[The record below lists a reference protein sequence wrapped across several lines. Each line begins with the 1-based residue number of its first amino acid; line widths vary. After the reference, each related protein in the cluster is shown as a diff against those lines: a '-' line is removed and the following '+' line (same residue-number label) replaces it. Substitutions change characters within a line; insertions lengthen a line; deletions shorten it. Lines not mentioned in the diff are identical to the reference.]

1 MDLDRRGFMKL
12 ASLTALSASIPSLAF
27 ADDKKK
33 TQQKAAAASRYKT
46 KRVIVVAF
54 AGGVRSR
61 ETIGAPENIPNLMKI
76 AQEGVIL
83 PHVATRNVGHY
94 GAAMSIFTGQI
105 EEKGIREN
113 ERVESPTVFEY
124 VRKQRELAAK
134 DVWLSTSGGDQ
145 QLNYAYGT
153 HADYGAAYGAN
164 LIGGDGVFN
173 SEFKDLLQ
181 HFGRPRTDDG
191 KERSK
196 LDDLRHALD
205 QDALKKRVKGSDEIQ
220 NDPDTKSRIEK
231 FILDELTG
239 STTNITG
246 PGSGDARAIRIA
258 KNILGVFRPT
268 LLGIA
273 LSNADVAHGSFNG
286 YVEVVRRNDQ
296 ELGALWAAVQADP
309 ELKGTTSLFVLP
321 EFGRDHDLNQRQGLD
336 HGDSSKDLSEIACFA
351 IGPDFKQNQVVT
363 DEVKW
368 TQVCPTVC
376 ELLGAQSDKTKE
388 KKLETIFA

>member
-1 MDLDRRGFMKL
+1 MDRRTFLKL
-12 ASLTALSASIPSLAF
+12 AGVTALSTQLPSLALGE
-27 ADDKKK
+27 DRKK
-33 TQQKAAAASRYKT
+33 TKAAAGRYKT

-61 ETIGAPENIPNLMKI
+61 ETIGSPDNIPNLMKI

-94 GAAMSIFTGQI
+94 GAAMSIFTGKI

-124 VRKQRELAAK
+124 VRKQRGLEAK

-153 HADYGAAYGAN
+153 HADYGAKYGAN

-173 SEFKDLLQ
+173 AEFKGLLER
-181 HFGRPRTDDG
+181 FGRPRSDDQ
-191 KERSK
+191 KERAK
-196 LDDLRHALD
+196 LDELRKALD
-205 QDALKKRVKGSDEIQ
+205 EEALRKRVKGSEQEIA
-220 NDPDTKSRIEK
+220 NDPDTRSRIEK

-239 STTNITG
+239 TTTNLTG
-246 PGSGDARAIRIA
+246 PGAGDARAIRIA

-286 YVEVVRRNDQ
+286 YVEVIRRNDQ
-296 ELGALWAAVQADP
+296 EIGALWAAVQADP
-309 ELKGTTSLFVLP
+309 ELKGTTSLVLLP

-336 HGDSSKDLSEIACFA
+336 HGDASKDLSEIACICA
-351 IGPDFKQNQVVT
+351 GPDFKQNQVVT

-376 ELLGAQSDKTKE
+376 ELLGAASEKSKE
-388 KKLETIFA
+388 KKLDAIFA

>member
-1 MDLDRRGFMKL
+1 MDLARRDFMKL
-12 ASLTALSASIPSLAF
+12 AGVTALGAALPSFAF
-27 ADDKKK
+27 AQDAKKK
-33 TQQKAAAASRYKT
+33 RNGAPSRYKT

-61 ETIGAPENIPNLMKI
+61 ETIRTPENIPNLMKI
-76 AQEGVIL
+76 AEEGVIL
-83 PHVATRNVGHY
+83 PHVTTRNVGHY
-94 GAAMSIFTGQI
+94 GAAMSIFTGQV

-113 ERVESPTVFEY
+113 ERVDSPTVFEY
-124 VRKQRELAAK
+124 VRKQRALEAK

-153 HADYGAAYGAN
+153 HAEYGAKYGAN

-173 SEFKDLLQ
+173 AEFKGLLER
-181 HFGRPRTDDG
+181 FGRPRTDDK
-191 KERSK
+191 KERDK
-196 LDDLRHALD
+196 LDELRKALD
-205 QDALKKRVKGSDEIQ
+205 DDLLKHRAKGGDADIS
-220 NDPDTKSRIEK
+220 NDPDTRSRIEK
-231 FILDELTG
+231 FILEELTG
-239 STTNITG
+239 TTTNLTG
-246 PGSGDARAIRIA
+246 PGAGDARAIRIA

-286 YVEVVRRNDQ
+286 YVEVIRRNDQ

-336 HGDSSKDLSEIACFA
+336 HGDTSKDLNEIALIA
-351 IGPDFKQNQVVT
+351 AGPDFKQNQAVN

-376 ELLGAQSDKTKE
+376 ELLGAAADKSKE
-388 KKLETIFA
+388 KRLDAIFA

>member
-1 MDLDRRGFMKL
+1 MNGSLDRRHFLKVAGV
-12 ASLTALSASIPSLAF
+12 TALSAALPPIAF
-27 ADDKKK
+27 ADDRKKK
-33 TQQKAAAASRYKT
+33 NAAERYKT
-46 KRVIVVAF
+46 QRVIVVAF

-61 ETIGAPENIPNLMKI
+61 ETIGSPDNIPNLMKL

-94 GAAMSIFTGQI
+94 GAAMSIFTGQV

-124 VRKQRELAAK
+124 VRKQRSLEAK

-153 HADYGAAYGAN
+153 NADYGAKFGAN

-173 SEFKDLLQ
+173 AEFKGLLE
-181 HFGRPRTDDG
+181 HFGRPRTDDK
-191 KERSK
+191 KERERLDALRAA
-196 LDDLRHALD
+196 LDDS
-205 QDALKKRVKGSDEIQ
+205 QVKNRVKGTDAEVA
-220 NDPDTKSRIEK
+220 NDPQTRSRIEK

-239 STTNITG
+239 STTNLTG
-246 PGSGDARAIRIA
+246 PGAGDARAIRIA

-286 YVEVVRRNDQ
+286 YVEVIRRNDQ

-309 ELKGTTSLFVLP
+309 ELKGTTSIFVLP

-336 HGDSSKDLSEIACFA
+336 HGDSSKDLSEIACIA
-351 IGPDFKQNQVVT
+351 AGPDFKQNQVVT
-363 DEVKW
+363 DEVRW

-376 ELLGAQSDKTKE
+376 ELLGASSEKTKE
-388 KKLETIFA
+388 KKLEAIFA

>member
-1 MDLDRRGFMKL
+1 MSLDRRDFIKL
-12 ASLTALSASIPSLAF
+12 AGAAALGAALPGF
-27 ADDKKK
+27 ALGQDKKDK
-33 TQQKAAAASRYKT
+33 KRPGGSRYKT
-46 KRVIVVAF
+46 QRVIVVAF

-61 ETIGAPENIPNLMKI
+61 ETIKTPENIPNLMKI

-124 VRKQRELAAK
+124 VRKQRGLEAK

-153 HADYGAAYGAN
+153 HADYGAKYGAN

-173 SEFKDLLQ
+173 AEFKGLLDR
-181 HFGRPRTDDG
+181 FGRPRQDDA
-191 KERSK
+191 KERAK
-196 LDDLRHALD
+196 LDELRKALD
-205 QDALKKRVKGSDEIQ
+205 DEQLKKKAKGSEGDIA
-220 NDPDTKSRIEK
+220 NDPDTRSRIEK
-231 FILDELTG
+231 FILEELTG
-239 STTNITG
+239 NTTNLTG
-246 PGSGDARAIRIA
+246 PGAGDARALRIA

-268 LLGIA
+268 LLGVA

-286 YVEVVRRNDQ
+286 YVEVIRRNDQ

-321 EFGRDHDLNQRQGLD
+321 EFGRDKDLNQRQGLD
-336 HGDSSKDLSEIACFA
+336 HGDTSKDLNEIACICA
-351 IGPDFKQNQVVT
+351 GPDFKQNQVLT

-376 ELLGAQSDKTKE
+376 ELLGAASDKTKE
-388 KKLETIFA
+388 KKLDAIFA